1 MIMISRTYHVKDIF
15 CGHVRCL
22 LMISRKCPLKD
33 IFWTTFWIYLHYIP
47 NISTKRYLL
56 NYMLD
61 ICSWYPE
68 NILWKISFGRHVEY
82 IFMISQTYSQKD
94 IFWETCWIYLHDI
107 KNISSRRYISKIYLM
122 YIIVIYSRD
131 MTCFEQDPDIKRYPK
146 YISCLLGICQIP

>member
-1 MIMISRTYHVKDIF
+1 MWKRSFEDTFHV
-15 CGHVRCL
+15 CA
-22 LMISRKCPLKD
+22 
-33 IFWTTFWIYLHYIP
+33 
-47 NISTKRYLL
+47 
-56 NYMLD
+56 
-61 ICSWYPE
+61 WYPE

-146 YISCLLGICQIP
+146 YISCLLGRVFRAKWLDLDTDFWKFQRLGLDSDSISLRVDLICDSTIVTWTQHCLPPT